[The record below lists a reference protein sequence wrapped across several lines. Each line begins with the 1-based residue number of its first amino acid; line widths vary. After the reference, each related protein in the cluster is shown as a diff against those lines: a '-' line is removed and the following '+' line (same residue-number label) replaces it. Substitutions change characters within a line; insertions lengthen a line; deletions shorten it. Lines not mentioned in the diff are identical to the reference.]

1 MKALRQVK
9 ALPALLLALAVM
21 LVTAAPAS
29 ADTINDPLGKVK
41 VAHPWYGWA
50 GYLFAVLAIV
60 TLVGLLVVYTK
71 KYLGPKYRGR

>member
-1 MKALRQVK
+1 MRALRQVK
-9 ALPALLLALAVM
+9 ALQALLLALAVM
-21 LVTAAPAS
+21 VATAAPA
-29 ADTINDPLGKVK
+29 AAETLDDPLGKVK

-60 TLVGLLVVYTK
+60 TLVGLILVYAK